1 MDSNLF
7 SIISIKTASCL
18 SLHAY
23 RLSPI
28 KPLNILGL
36 SAFTSF
42 SSLPLLPLLPG
53 PSSSFLYLGD
63 VISLFVIVF
72 LFS

>member
-1 MDSNLF
+1 MDSNIF

-18 SLHAY
+18 SLQN

-28 KPLNILGL
+28 KPLDILDL
-36 SAFTSF
+36 SASTSF
-42 SSLPLLPLLPG
+42 SSLPLLLLLPG
-53 PSSSFLYLGD
+53 PSSSLLCLGD
-63 VISLFVIVF
+63 VISLFAIAF

>member
-1 MDSNLF
+1 MDSNLL
-7 SIISIKTASCL
+7 SIISIKIASCL
-18 SLHAY
+18 SLQN

-28 KPLNILGL
+28 KPVNILGL